1 MKKDLL
7 LIFSFVIILVIL
19 IGGVKIESVQEHYL
33 NNIDN
38 ITNETEVITLEI
50 DCHLIYDNWDIL
62 KIGRAS
68 CRERV

>member
-62 KIGRAS
+62 TDRKS
-68 CRERV
+68 VV